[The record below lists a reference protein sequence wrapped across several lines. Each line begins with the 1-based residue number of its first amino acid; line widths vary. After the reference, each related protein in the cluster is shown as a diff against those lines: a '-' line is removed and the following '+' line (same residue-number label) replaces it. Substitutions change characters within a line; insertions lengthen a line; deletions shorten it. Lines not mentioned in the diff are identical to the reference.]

1 MTTGRINQVDCKPIL
16 NPQEHPGPPR
26 PDTPQGDATRG
37 TPRPPAKAEEWL
49 LANKPQRTYLL
60 IRRAV
65 RLDSQTLMY
74 QTPALT
80 CKKRIR
86 TISFPILVQRT
97 TARHRCSAR
106 LAINSPWKLGSPAP
120 PRECCCDRPSLGWR
134 ATSAKHRGPTAWRG
148 QGRGWGLAAPPP

>member
-1 MTTGRINQVDCKPIL
+1 MSRSQFHSKELFLLRHAWLNLLDERMTTGRINQVDCKPNL
-16 NPQEHPGPPR
+16 K
-26 PDTPQGDATRG
+26 
-37 TPRPPAKAEEWL
+37 PAKAEEWL
-49 LANKPQRTYLL
+49 PTNKPQRTYLL

-86 TISFPILVQRT
+86 IISFPILVHGT

-106 LAINSPWKLGSPAP
+106 LAINSP
-120 PRECCCDRPSLGWR
+120 
-134 ATSAKHRGPTAWRG
+134 
-148 QGRGWGLAAPPP
+148 

>member
-1 MTTGRINQVDCKPIL
+1 MWKFILRHAWLNLWDKHMTTGRINQVDCKPIL
-16 NPQEHPGPPR
+16 K
-26 PDTPQGDATRG
+26 
-37 TPRPPAKAEEWL
+37 PAKAEEWL
-49 LANKPQRTYLL
+49 PTNKPQRTYLL

-86 TISFPILVQRT
+86 TISFPILVHGT

-120 PRECCCDRPSLGWR
+120 PRECCCDTPSQGWR
-134 ATSAKHRGPTAWRG
+134 ATSAKHRGPTAWQG
-148 QGRGWGLAAPPP
+148 QGRRDARPLKV